1 MRTLCLLLTV
11 MLAGPAVA
19 QVSPTLPGGDTR
31 LQTVVYDPD
40 RVVRLRVPL
49 GYQTT
54 VALDAEEQIETIA
67 VGDSSGWQVT
77 PNARGDHL
85 FVKPLEIGQTTNLT
99 VLTDTRLY
107 SFELVAVSAP
117 SAEAPFAVRFVYP
130 EPAAGPEQPAAPAPA
145 AYRLSGAQRVRP
157 VSVTDDGVRT
167 YIAWGAGKDL
177 PAVFALDDQNREVLV
192 TGYVRDDRFV
202 IDTVYPV
209 LLFRSDRQ
217 TARATREEP
226 RAPR

>member
-1 MRTLCLLLTV
+1 MRALCLLLTL
-11 MLAGPAVA
+11 MLAGPVVA
-19 QVSPTLPGGDTR
+19 QVQPTFPGGDTR

-54 VALDAEEQIETIA
+54 VALDAQEQIETIA
-67 VGDSSGWQVT
+67 VGDSSAWQVT

-85 FVKPLEIGQTTNLT
+85 FVKPLEADHTTNLT

-107 SFELVAVSAP
+107 SFELVAVSTP

-130 EPAAGPEQPAAPAPA
+130 ESAGPPQQPAEASNVV
-145 AYRLSGAQRVRP
+145 YRLSGAQGLRP

-167 YIAWGAGKDL
+167 YVEWAAGRDL

-202 IDTVYPV
+202 IDAVYPV

-217 TARATREEP
+217 TARAAREVA
-226 RAPR
+226 RVRR

>member
-1 MRTLCLLLTV
+1 MRALGLVLTL
-11 MLAGPAVA
+11 MLAAPAAA

-31 LQTVVYDPD
+31 LQTVVYDPE

-54 VALDAEEQIETIA
+54 VALDAREQIETIA
-67 VGDSSGWQVT
+67 VGDSSGWEVT

-85 FVKPLEIGQTTNLT
+85 FVKPLEIGRTTNLT

-107 SFELVAVSAP
+107 SFELVAVSTP
-117 SAEAPFAVRFVYP
+117 SAEAPFAVRFIYP
-130 EPAAGPEQPAAPAPA
+130 ERAAAEPPAAPAIA
-145 AYRLSGAQRVRP
+145 GYRLSGAQRVRP
-157 VSVTDDGVRT
+157 VSVTDDGVHT
-167 YIAWGAGKDL
+167 YIEWSAGRDL

-192 TGYVRDDRFV
+192 TGYVRDGRFV
-202 IDTVYPV
+202 IDAVYPV

-226 RAPR
+226 GVRR

>member
-1 MRTLCLLLTV
+1 

-31 LQTVVYDPD
+31 LQTVVYDAD

-54 VALDAEEQIETIA
+54 VAFDAEERIETIA
-67 VGDSSGWQVT
+67 VGDSSVWQVT

-85 FVKPLEIGQTTNLT
+85 FVKPLEMGQITNLT

-117 SAEAPFAVRFVYP
+117 SADAPFAVRFVYP
-130 EPAAGPEQPAAPAPA
+130 EPAAAPEQTAAPANGV
-145 AYRLSGAQRVRP
+145 YRLGGAQRLRP
-157 VSVTDDGVRT
+157 VSVTDDGVHT
-167 YIAWGAGKDL
+167 YIEWAPGRDL

-192 TGYVRDDRFV
+192 TGYVRGDQFV
-202 IDTVYPV
+202 IDAVYPV
-209 LLFRSDRQ
+209 LVFRSDRQ
-217 TARATREEP
+217 TARATRE
-226 RAPR
+226 APRVRQ